1 METQAGTANGH
12 SSPGP
17 SGSAESSRAH
27 SPWGSSAP
35 RAAHAASPTPGR
47 CLQSRSQGMAAM
59 RKASMGGTGDP
70 GGFLHPPCSNS
81 EHEQC
86 VAIGTSLNTV
96 TLVTTA
102 TSSHRAHARPC
113 APPVGVPPELQPA
126 ACPVSRSHCHV
137 GPAGTG
143 TDLSSLA
150 ALHHPQ
156 YHESH
161 WKSPPRPE
169 QGVRLFQSPVDQPGH
184 RHLCPEACT
193 GWTGISSGPTSH

>member
-1 METQAGTANGH
+1 MGQLSTESCPCSLSHPRKVSPEQEPGDGCNEKSLNGRH
-12 SSPGP
+12 R
-17 SGSAESSRAH
+17 GS
-27 SPWGSSAP
+27 WGL
-35 RAAHAASPTPGR
+35 PT
-47 CLQSRSQGMAAM
+47 
-59 RKASMGGTGDP
+59 
-70 GGFLHPPCSNS
+70 PPCSNS